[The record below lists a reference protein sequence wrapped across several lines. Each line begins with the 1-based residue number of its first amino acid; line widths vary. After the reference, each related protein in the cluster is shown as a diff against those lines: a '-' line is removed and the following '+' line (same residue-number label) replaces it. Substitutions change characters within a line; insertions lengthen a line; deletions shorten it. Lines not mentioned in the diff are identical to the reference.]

1 MAEMMRT
8 SAELSSH
15 DKMDHVKARL
25 GLRRMSHKVKPG
37 LYVLGD
43 PGPEAKM
50 FVTGNY
56 TLSFDALRSAL
67 KGMDAYI
74 MVLDTR
80 AINVWCA
87 AGKGTFGTDEVVE
100 RIEKTELA
108 QTVSQRTLI
117 LPQLSASGVSA
128 HEVKRRSGFRVE
140 YGPVRAEDIPEYLR
154 LGKATEEM
162 RQVRFNLKDR
172 LALVP
177 VEIKQYFLYLALIIM
192 GMYLIGG
199 YWPAL
204 MVLTVFV
211 TGIVLFPMLL
221 PFIPSRSFSGKG
233 LVLGAVVAVLV
244 SIIPSLL
251 SSDPNP
257 WWMGFG
263 ALENALLMSPWV
275 GYIAL
280 NFTGSSTFTSRT
292 GVRKE
297 IFTYIRVFAALFITG
312 VALLVAVKLMQAG
325 GMF

>member
-1 MAEMMRT
+1 MAETMRT
-8 SAELSSH
+8 SAELSSE
-15 DKMDHVKARL
+15 DRMDHVKARL

-37 LYVLGD
+37 LYVLGNPD
-43 PGPEAKM
+43 PESKV

-67 KGMDAYI
+67 KGINAYI

-87 AGKGTFGTDEVVE
+87 AGKGTFSTDEVVE
-100 RIEKTELA
+100 SIARTELA
-108 QTVSQRTLI
+108 QTVSNRTLI

-128 HEVKRRSGFRVE
+128 HEVKKRSGFKVE
-140 YGPVRAEDIPEYLR
+140 YGPVRAEDIPEYLS
-154 LGKATEEM
+154 LGKATEKM

-172 LALVP
+172 LVLVP
-177 VEIKQYFLYLALIIM
+177 VEVKQYFLYLALIIV
-192 GMYLIGG
+192 GTYLIGG
-199 YWPAL
+199 NWPAL
-204 MVLTVFV
+204 MVLIIFI
-211 TGIVLFPMLL
+211 TGIMLFPMLL
-221 PFIPSRSFSGKG
+221 PYIPSRSFSGKG
-233 LVLGAVVAVLV
+233 LVLGAVAAVLV

-251 SSDPNP
+251 SSNPNP
-257 WWMGFG
+257 WWMGFC

-275 GYIAL
+275 GFIAL
-280 NFTGSSTFTSRT
+280 NFTGASTFTSRT

-297 IFTYIRVFAALFITG
+297 IFTYVPVFAAMIIAG